1 MTRLHTH
8 VYVHGGVSGTESP
21 EPSISHALTEAVSAA
36 TALDGVEAAV
46 CRLEDD
52 DRLNAGWGSVVNRA
66 GFIELDA
73 GIADGATGEV
83 GAVIGVTVRHPV
95 SLARR
100 VLEATPHVLMIGEGA
115 MAVGE
120 GMEIL
125 DTTTERQLERFQRA
139 LDEDKLAGEHYGA
152 DEHVDTVGA
161 VALDSQGHLAAAS
174 STGGVFGKLPGRAG
188 DSAIFGAGTYASR
201 DAAVIG
207 TGVGEL
213 FLTTLACARTARMI
227 EEGAHPQL
235 ACERIITYLGT
246 RSRAP
251 AGLLALGVDG
261 KVGAAY
267 RGGSWAVEGPNGP
280 LSPAR
285 LK

>member
-1 MTRLHTH
+1 MIQPLTH

-21 EPSISHALTEAVSAA
+21 VPSISHSLTEAVGAS
-36 TALDGVEAAV
+36 TALDGVEQAV

-52 DRLNAGWGSVVNRA
+52 ERLNAGWGSVVNRA
-66 GFIELDA
+66 GLIELDA
-73 GIADGATGEV
+73 GIADGSTGRV
-83 GAVIGVTVRHPV
+83 GAVIGVKVRHPI

-100 VLEATPHVLMIGEGA
+100 VMEATPHVLMAGKGA

-120 GMEIL
+120 GMEML
-125 DTTTERQLERFQRA
+125 ETTTDRQKERFKRA
-139 LDEDKLAGEHYGA
+139 LEEGKLAGEHYGA
-152 DEHVDTVGA
+152 DEHVDTVGG
-161 VALDSQGHLAAAS
+161 VALDPHGHLAAAS
-174 STGGVFGKLPGRAG
+174 STGGVFGKLPGRVG

-213 FLTTLACARTARMI
+213 FLATLACARTALMI

-235 ACERIITYLGT
+235 ACERIIAYLGT
-246 RSRAP
+246 RSLAP
-251 AGLLALGVDG
+251 VGLLGLGADG

-267 RGGSWAVEGPNGP
+267 RGGSWAVEGPHGP

>member
-1 MTRLHTH
+1 
-8 VYVHGGVSGTESP
+8 VGQ
-21 EPSISHALTEAVSAA
+21 
-36 TALDGVEAAV
+36 D
-46 CRLEDD
+46 LE
-52 DRLNAGWGSVVNRA
+52 
-66 GFIELDA
+66 
-73 GIADGATGEV
+73 
-83 GAVIGVTVRHPV
+83 
-95 SLARR
+95 
-100 VLEATPHVLMIGEGA
+100 VLE
-115 MAVGE
+115 
-120 GMEIL
+120 
-125 DTTTERQLERFQRA
+125 TTTERQLERFKRA
-139 LDEDKLAGEHYGA
+139 LEDGKLAGEHYGA

-161 VALDSQGHLAAAS
+161 VAVDPQGHLAAAS

-213 FLTTLACARTARMI
+213 FLATLACARTARMI

-235 ACERIITYLGT
+235 ACERIIAYLGT

-251 AGLLALGVDG
+251 AGLLALGTDG

-267 RGGSWAVEGPNGP
+267 RGGSWAVEGPNGS